1 MRRAN
6 SLEKALML
14 GKIEGSRR
22 KTTEDERVGWHHQL
36 DISLSNLWAMV
47 KDREAWLQYMGSQ
60 RVGHDWATEQQQK
73 VKLSG
78 GLVPSRGSERRI
90 YFHLFLSFFFY
101 HLEATSI
108 LWLPLFSKYHFNPC
122 FCHHITFSNFS
133 FISIKESSNYV
144 GPTCIIQD
152 NLPISRSLTL
162 FHMLNPFCHVR
173 LSFTISGD

>member
-60 RVGHDWATEQQQK
+60 RVGHD
-73 VKLSG
+73 
-78 GLVPSRGSERRI
+78 
-90 YFHLFLSFFFY
+90 
-101 HLEATSI
+101 
-108 LWLPLFSKYHFNPC
+108 
-122 FCHHITFSNFS
+122 
-133 FISIKESSNYV
+133 
-144 GPTCIIQD
+144 
-152 NLPISRSLTL
+152 
-162 FHMLNPFCHVR
+162 
-173 LSFTISGD
+173 